1 MYPPSYEVLRG
12 NMLRFYPNKMKKSF
26 FATLKF
32 SVHGLCIAFVI
43 WQTIK
48 CMTKFLRH
56 PQGTTISMEN
66 SSNVSFPA
74 ISVCGVFGK
83 DNVTG
88 YAYQFNKT
96 HLEKVCGI
104 R

>member
-1 MYPPSYEVLRG
+1 
-12 NMLRFYPNKMKKSF
+12 
-26 FATLKF
+26 
-32 SVHGLCIAFVI
+32 
-43 WQTIK
+43 
-48 CMTKFLRH
+48 MTKFLRH